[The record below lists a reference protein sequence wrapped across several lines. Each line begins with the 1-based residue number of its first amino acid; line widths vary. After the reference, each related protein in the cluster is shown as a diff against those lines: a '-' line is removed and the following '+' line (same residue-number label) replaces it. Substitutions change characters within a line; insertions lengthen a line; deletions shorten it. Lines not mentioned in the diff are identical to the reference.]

1 MRVGGKKVEAKVS
14 SQIARIKDAP
24 TKCSSGSIG
33 KVHDQQG
40 WDWIVLIDES
50 SMMMLRILELRIRND
65 TILYEL
71 YVQLSVWF

>member
-50 SMMMLRILELRIRND
+50 SMMMLRILELTIRND
-65 TILYEL
+65 TIFYEL
-71 YVQLSVWF
+71 YVWLSLWF

>member
-71 YVQLSVWF
+71 YV

>member
-14 SQIARIKDAP
+14 GQIARIKDAP

-50 SMMMLRILELRIRND
+50 SMMMLRLLELRIKND

-71 YVQLSVWF
+71 YV